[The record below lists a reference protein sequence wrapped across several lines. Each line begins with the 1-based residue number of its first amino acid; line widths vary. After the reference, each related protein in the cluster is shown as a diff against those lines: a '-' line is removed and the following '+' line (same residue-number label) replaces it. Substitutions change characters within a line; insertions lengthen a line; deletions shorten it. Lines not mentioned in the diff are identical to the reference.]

1 VVIEMF
7 NAVLN
12 DVIGIDGYIE
22 AALSDLSICNANT
35 TLGKSNHC
43 DGDGDCDGVRVSL
56 RREAARETK
65 QVL

>member
-12 DVIGIDGYIE
+12 DVIDLDSYIE
-22 AALSDLSICNANT
+22 AALSALSICNANA

-43 DGDGDCDGVRVSL
+43 DGD
-56 RREAARETK
+56 
-65 QVL
+65 